1 MQIRL
6 QSPCVSLLSAV
17 STCTGRLYLSIGS
30 QDGTICRL
38 EFFRFKTTYQSYR
51 GKDMG
56 HTGGEY

>member
-1 MQIRL
+1 
-6 QSPCVSLLSAV
+6 VSLLSAV

-38 EFFRFKTTYQSYR
+38 ELFRFKTTYQSYR
-51 GKDMG
+51 DKDMG